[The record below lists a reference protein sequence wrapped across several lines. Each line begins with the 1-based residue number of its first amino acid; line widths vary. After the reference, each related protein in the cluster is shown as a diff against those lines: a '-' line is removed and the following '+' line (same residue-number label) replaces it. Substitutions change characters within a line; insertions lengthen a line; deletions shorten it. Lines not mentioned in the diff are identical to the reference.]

1 MGGHLRGKPACPAPG
16 KVVPGLKA
24 LLRELLS
31 GDEERAEAAVPALI
45 ALGAKA
51 LPGLREA
58 AGSQDPDAR
67 WWVVRTLAE
76 IPETGAA
83 ELAAF
88 LSDPQPEIRQAA
100 ALGLILHADE
110 GILIDLVRALHDPDP
125 MTAELAGTALGK
137 VGPAAV
143 PLLLEV
149 LKGDRQE
156 ARIRALRALVELKD
170 PRSIPAMMNILQE
183 DSAVLGHWA
192 QEGLERLGMNM
203 VYIKPV

>member
-1 MGGHLRGKPACPAPG
+1 M
-16 KVVPGLKA
+16 PGLKA

-31 GDEERAEAAVPALI
+31 GEEGRAEAAVPALL
-45 ALGAKA
+45 AMGEKA
-51 LPGLREA
+51 LPALREA
-58 AGSQDPDAR
+58 ARSAEADGR
-67 WWVVRTLAE
+67 WWAVRVMAE

-88 LSDPQPEIRQAA
+88 LADEQPEVRQAA
-100 ALGLILHADE
+100 ALGLTSHPEESVLPD
-110 GILIDLVRALHDPDP
+110 LIRALHDPDS
-125 MTAELAGTALGK
+125 MTAGLAGNALVQ

-156 ARIRALRALVELKD
+156 VRIRALRALVELKD
-170 PRSIPAMMNILQE
+170 TRSIPAMLNLLQE

-192 QEGLERLGMNM
+192 QEGLERLGLNM
-203 VYIKPV
+203 VYIKPT